1 MGTYGS
7 AKFSPM
13 MNNMNNMINLLSI
26 YDMMYLA
33 TSVYLFAILCQDMI
47 GTYYVVSLPVVLPLA
62 HKTGGLNHQH
72 PGIVFGKVPG
82 HGPPLYKI
90 QISYETCGTSNITVS
105 EVNSAP
111 AWLIAVNLLL
121 GGVLFAIVA
130 SFGSC

>member
-1 MGTYGS
+1 MVAVQMGTYGS

-62 HKTGGLNHQH
+62 HIGLVGSIFSTPALSLEKYLAMVH
-72 PGIVFGKVPG
+72 PFTR
-82 HGPPLYKI
+82 YR
-90 QISYETCGTSNITVS
+90 Y
-105 EVNSAP
+105 
-111 AWLIAVNLLL
+111 LIKPV
-121 GGVLFAIVA
+121 G
-130 SFGSC
+130 CPT